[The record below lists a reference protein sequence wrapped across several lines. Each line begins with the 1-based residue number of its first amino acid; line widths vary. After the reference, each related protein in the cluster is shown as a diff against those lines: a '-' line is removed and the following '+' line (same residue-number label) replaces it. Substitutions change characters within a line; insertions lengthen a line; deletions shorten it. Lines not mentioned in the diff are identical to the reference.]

1 MLVTVTE
8 MYSNIINSA
17 LEAKADAEQ
26 SVIGAEVKWSLM
38 LWRVCELTYSAL
50 RWLV

>member
-17 LEAKADAEQ
+17 LEVKADAEQ
-26 SVIGAEVKWSLM
+26 SVLVAEVKWSLM
-38 LWRVCELTYSAL
+38 
-50 RWLV
+50 